1 MKKTKLLLTC
11 EHGGNHVPEEYSQY
25 FQEMDELLNS
35 HRGYDTGAL
44 HMAQSISSILRC
56 PLVSTTVTRLLVD
69 CNRSLHR
76 KTLFS
81 LVTRHL
87 TDAEK
92 KDILEKYYFPYR
104 NEATGRL
111 QALIKEHGRVVH
123 LSVHTFTPVINGR
136 KRKADVGILY
146 DPKRA
151 WEYELGKELQKK
163 LKKET
168 ELRVWRNY
176 PFRGWPDGLVAAFRK
191 MYPDNRYTGIEL
203 EMNQQLYVDNN
214 RSWGALPGE
223 VTECIKTC

>member
-25 FQEMDELLNS
+25 FQDMDELLSS

-44 HMAQSISSILRC
+44 HMAQSLSSRLSSS
-56 PLVSTTVTRLLVD
+56 LVSTTVTRLLVD

-81 LVTRHL
+81 RITRRL
-87 TDAEK
+87 GEGER

-104 NEATGRL
+104 NETTEKV
-111 QALIKEHGRVVH
+111 QSLIGEYGRVVH
-123 LSVHTFTPVINGR
+123 LSVHSFTPVINGR
-136 KRKADVGILY
+136 KRKTDVGILY
-146 DPKRA
+146 DPKRP

-163 LKKET
+163 LKKAT
-168 ELRVWRNY
+168 GLRVWRNY

-203 EMNQQLYVDNN
+203 EMNQQLYIDSNM
-214 RSWGALPGE
+214 SWGYLPGE
-223 VTECIKTC
+223 VAECIKTC